1 MTIWDMFFGLWM
13 FMVVMVVVCAFILT
27 HESGSQRYKHGR
39 DYPYYQDLDW

>member
-27 HESGSQRYKHGR
+27 HESGSQRYKHGS
-39 DYPYYQDLDW
+39 DYPYDQDLDW